1 MIQGKEEYQMKQ
13 HLAVVEESN
22 ADDFVQRVNDLVGE
36 GYKIKTTHI
45 MGQYVGT
52 YDEYSIY
59 QAVLVKEEDAASG
72 E

>member
-22 ADDFVQRVNDLVGE
+22 AE